1 MQTKDLY
8 QEYIF
13 PASPLRVYECYLDED
28 EHSNITGGT
37 ARIDAEEEGVF
48 SAYDGYATGIIQEL
62 EIGALIVQTWR
73 AEEDGWPKDHFSQIK
88 MVLLEHP
95 DGCLLK
101 FSQKGIPTA
110 HFDSIAKGWVEFY
123 WEPMEEH
130 LQNR

>member
-28 EHSNITGGT
+28 EHGDITGGE
-37 ARIDAEEEGVF
+37 AEIEAEEDGIF
-48 SAYDGYATGIIQEL
+48 SAYDGYATGTILEL
-62 EIGALIVQTWR
+62 EIASLIVQTWR
-73 AEEDGWPKDHFSQIK
+73 ANEKDWPADHFSEIK
-88 MVLLEHP
+88 IVLQDHP
-95 DGCLLK
+95 DGCLMK
-101 FSQKGIPTA
+101 FSQKGIPATHYDA
-110 HFDSIAKGWVEFY
+110 IAKGWMEFY